1 MAVDVF
7 EREGAWLEEALLR
20 LLLERAELALDA
32 CERWD
37 LVGDTDRF
45 ASLPFVRT
53 FRRKASSSLSVC
65 ALASSLESL
74 ASSRLRARLRSKAAF
89 FFSVW
94 YDASAMD
101 L

>member
-1 MAVDVF
+1 MGPADEESSPFPRPGLPGMAVDVF
-7 EREGAWLEEALLR
+7 EREGAWLEDALLR

-53 FRRKASSSLSVC
+53 FRRKAPNKPSEAQL
-65 ALASSLESL
+65 ALAG
-74 ASSRLRARLRSKAAF
+74 KP
-89 FFSVW
+89 
-94 YDASAMD
+94 SAK
-101 L
+101 